1 MKNKEIK
8 IRFIMPAIG
17 FMLMVGWFQFTES
30 QDLRWLRVGQLQS
43 FLVDYGSEC
52 ELSPLSHNTFAWPA
66 QYGDNQYTSRMKGLW
81 IGAQNFFDPLQGT
94 MVNTKVIGSGPRYD
108 AIHQGDMIFSRTIKL
123 IGRSN
128 PPIVVV
134 DGQLA
139 SGNSLYDIL
148 DAQDDNLPCDRMV
161 VITFNTSLGVSVT
174 KKVMA
179 FAQQNH
185 DNYYIYDYVFK
196 NTGIYNQAGD
206 KYTQKLNNFYVHF
219 NYRYAF
225 SGVTSTGFG
234 STWGV
239 FGSEWGSTTVQHD
252 FGLFRSPKVTI
263 PGFYTYC
270 KIVPDSIRGFYTYYG
285 PIKDRY
291 TSAGITYDQDWGCPN
306 QNGGGRL
313 LNGVLGSAKYT
324 GVVTLFASQSANNYS
339 SDDPAQPRTT
349 SYFGPDETICGTS
362 AIPQFDDVYMQGR
375 WQRMTEGH
383 LPQSN
388 EESVGNQ
395 YIQDWDNS
403 HADRLG
409 GEQGQGFGPYTL
421 APGDSIHIVFAEG
434 ISGMSWEKCREVGA
448 IWYEYYKGTS
458 APPLVMPDG
467 SLGTSYTDYTRAW
480 VQTGKDSLMQTFL
493 NARANFR
500 SGYNI
505 PKAPDPPRQFLVSS
519 GGDRIQLTWTPPSNT
534 TNLAGYVIYRSES
547 NVKDYRTE
555 YKKVF
560 ECNASVNSFD
570 DTSASRGFNYYY
582 YIQSKDDGTRNDVKP
597 GIPLCSSL
605 FLTLAA
611 NSSNLLRPAGNLLGE
626 VRVVPNPFD
635 IRSRKWQ
642 FSDVTGTS
650 VPDRLL
656 FYGIPPK
663 CKLKIYT
670 ENGTLIWEKN
680 HINGAGDEAWDSKTS
695 SDQIIASGIYILYVE
710 VAEDTYATQDKIA
723 SNDILDENLK
733 LMYPKGALI
742 YRTGEKIFS
751 AGQSTFRK
759 FVVIR

>member
-1 MKNKEIK
+1 MNNREIK
-8 IRFIMPAIG
+8 IRFIMLVIG
-17 FMLMVGWFQFTES
+17 FILIVGGFQSAAS

-43 FLVDYGSEC
+43 YLVDYGSEN
-52 ELSPLSHNTFAWPA
+52 ELSPIISNTFAWPA

-81 IGAQNFFDPLQGT
+81 IGAQNFFDPAQGRV
-94 MVNTKVIGSGPRYD
+94 VNTKVVGSGPRYD
-108 AIHQGDMIFSRTIKL
+108 AAHQSDMIFSRTIKL

-128 PPIVVV
+128 PPMVVV
-134 DGQLA
+134 DDQLA
-139 SGNSLYDIL
+139 SGNRQYDVL
-148 DAQDDNLPCDRMV
+148 DEQDDNLPCDRMV
-161 VITFNTSLGVSVT
+161 VITFNTSMGVSVT
-174 KKVMA
+174 KKVLA
-179 FAQQNH
+179 FTQQNH
-185 DNYYIYDYVFK
+185 NNYYIYDYVFK
-196 NTGIYNQAGD
+196 NTGIYDQAGNN
-206 KYTQKLNNFYVHF
+206 YAQTLNNFYVHF

-225 SGVTSTGFG
+225 AGVTSSGWG

-263 PGFYTYC
+263 PNFYTYC
-270 KIVPDSIRGFYTYYG
+270 KLVPDSMRGFYTYYG

-306 QNGGGRL
+306 QNGGGQL
-313 LNGVLGSAKYT
+313 LNGLLGSAKYA
-324 GVVTLFASQSANNYS
+324 GVVTLFASQSPNNYLA
-339 SDDPAQPRTT
+339 DDPTQPRTT
-349 SYFGPDETICGTS
+349 SYFGPDEAICQAS
-362 AIPQFDDVYMQGR
+362 ASPQYDDVYMQTR

-383 LPQSN
+383 LPQSH

-395 YIQDWDNS
+395 YVQDWNNT
-403 HADRLG
+403 HADRIG
-409 GEQGQGFGPYTL
+409 GEQGQGFGPYIL

-434 ISGMSWEKCREVGA
+434 VSGMSWEKCREVGA
-448 IWYEYYKGTS
+448 VWYEYNKGTS
-458 APPLVMPDG
+458 APPLIMPDG

-480 VQTGKDSLMQTFL
+480 VQTGRDSIMQSFI
-493 NARANFR
+493 NAIANFR

-505 PKAPDPPRQFLVSS
+505 PRPPDPPSQFIVAS

-534 TNLAGYVIYRSES
+534 ANLDGYIIYRSES

-555 YKKVF
+555 YKKIY
-560 ECNASVNSFD
+560 ECDKAINNYD
-570 DTSASRGFNYYY
+570 DTSAVRGFNYYY
-582 YIQSKDDGTRNDVKP
+582 YIQSKDDGIRNDVKP
-597 GIPLCSSL
+597 GTPLYSSL
-605 FLTLAA
+605 FLTLTSQSA
-611 NSSNLLRPAGNLLGE
+611 NLLRPAGNLLGE

-650 VPDRLL
+650 VPDRLM

-663 CKLKIYT
+663 CRLKIYT

-680 HINGAGDEAWDSKTS
+680 HTNGSGDEAWDSKTS
-695 SDQIIASGIYILYVE
+695 SNQIVASGIYILFVE
-710 VAEDTYATQDKIA
+710 VTEDTHATQDKIA
-723 SNDILDENLK
+723 SYDIFDENLK
-733 LMYPKGALI
+733 LMYPRNALV
-742 YRTGEKIFS
+742 YRAGEKIFS

>member
-1 MKNKEIK
+1 
-8 IRFIMPAIG
+8 
-17 FMLMVGWFQFTES
+17 
-30 QDLRWLRVGQLQS
+30 
-43 FLVDYGSEC
+43 
-52 ELSPLSHNTFAWPA
+52 
-66 QYGDNQYTSRMKGLW
+66 
-81 IGAQNFFDPLQGT
+81 
-94 MVNTKVIGSGPRYD
+94 
-108 AIHQGDMIFSRTIKL
+108 
-123 IGRSN
+123 
-128 PPIVVV
+128 
-134 DGQLA
+134 
-139 SGNSLYDIL
+139 
-148 DAQDDNLPCDRMV
+148 MV
-161 VITFNTSLGVSVT
+161 VITYNTSLGVSVT

-179 FAQQNH
+179 FVQQNH

-196 NTGIYNQAGD
+196 NTCIYNQAGD
-206 KYTQKLNNFYVHF
+206 KYTQTLNNFYAHF
-219 NYRYAF
+219 QYREAF
-225 SGVTSTGFG
+225 SGATSTGFG

-239 FGSEWGSTTVQHD
+239 FSSEWGATTVQHD
-252 FGLFRSPKVTI
+252 FGLFRSPKVSI
-263 PGFYTYC
+263 PGYYTYC
-270 KIVPDSIRGFYTYYG
+270 KLIPDSIRGFYTYYG
-285 PIKDRY
+285 PSKDRY
-291 TSAGITYDQDWGCPN
+291 NSAGITFDQDWGCPN

-313 LNGVLGSAKYT
+313 LNGVLGSAKYA

-339 SDDPAQPRTT
+339 TDDPTQPQTT
-349 SYFGPDETICGTS
+349 SYFGPDETINAANVS
-362 AIPQFDDVYMQGR
+362 QYDDVFMLTR

-383 LPQSN
+383 LPQSH
-388 EESVGNQ
+388 EESVGANQ
-395 YIQDWDNS
+395 YVTDWNNS
-403 HADRLG
+403 HSDRPA

-448 IWYEYYKGTS
+448 VWYEYNKGTS
-458 APPLVMPDG
+458 TPPLVMPDG

-505 PKAPDPPRQFLVSS
+505 PRPPDPPSQFSVAS

-534 TNLAGYVIYRSES
+534 AHLAGYVIYRSES
-547 NVKDYRTE
+547 NVKDYRSE

-560 ECNASVNSFD
+560 ECNTSVTTWS
-570 DTSASRGFNYYY
+570 DTSAVRGFNYYY

-680 HINGAGDEAWDSKTS
+680 HTNGAGDEAWDSKTS
-695 SDQIIASGIYILYVE
+695 SNQIIASGIYILYVE
-710 VAEDTYATQDKIA
+710 VDEDTYATQDKIA